1 MAAVTMK
8 IRRGTSLQWA
18 SSTKPLASGELGLDT
33 TLNKI
38 KAGNGTTLWPALS
51 FISALP
57 SETIELAQD
66 AIDTALV
73 AGTCLTKVY
82 NDNANTITL
91 EVNSTI
97 ANKTYVDGAISSLS
111 GTSAT
116 TYVPLSAVGNS
127 DGVASLDETG
137 KIPDSEISSDITRNV
152 AAQTLTNK
160 LINLGTGITS
170 ISAIDSISGLLG
182 QNNIPML
189 QSGIDKGGKIDIS
202 AQGVISIDTSGIGY
216 TSGVVTNLGGTRFNI
231 TVGGNTLSG
240 TLNEFNT
247 ALTDGDFATQSY
259 VTTAISN
266 LVDSAPAALDT
277 LKEIA
282 DYIASDQTAASA
294 VTTAL
299 GTKAPIDSPTFT
311 GTVVFPLN
319 TIRSSDLAWEMYSAE
334 SQLPNPGVKHGMFAH
349 VHGTG
354 GAYFAHSGQW
364 WRLALMNEPSVDY
377 YITNSGTGTY
387 LVNGV
392 SNGGINFVKGKKYRI
407 IVNAV
412 GHPFRIQ
419 TVSGGYSLA
428 DSYTTGITNAGTD
441 NGSIIVELPQNAPDN
456 LYYAC
461 EFHETMNG
469 TIAVQAEEDTIT
481 ISSKSASYTIA
492 PIDSGRLIEMSAG
505 GTVTITDSTLFPI
518 GYSVDILQTGTSQV
532 TIAGDGFTPNSTPG
546 LKLRAQWSSATLIK
560 RALNSWVIL
569 GDLSA

>member
-1 MAAVTMK
+1 MPSVTIK
-8 IRRGTSLQWA
+8 IRRGTSSQWS
-18 SSTKPLASGELGLDT
+18 SSTKPLAAGELGLDT

-38 KAGNGTTLWPALS
+38 KAGNGTSLWPALPFLS
-51 FISALP
+51 VIP
-57 SETIELAQD
+57 SEITELAQD

-73 AGTCLTKVY
+73 AGTGLTKVY

-91 EVNSTI
+91 TVDNTII
-97 ANKTYVDGAISSLS
+97 ANKAYVDGAISSLS

-137 KIPDSEISSDITRNV
+137 KIPDSEIPATIARDTEI
-152 AAQTLTNK
+152 A
-160 LINLGTGITS
+160 
-170 ISAIDSISGLLG
+170 SAIS
-182 QNNIPML
+182 
-189 QSGIDKGGKIDIS
+189 
-202 AQGVISIDTSGIGY
+202 TE
-216 TSGVVTNLGGTRFNI
+216 VTNRNSAI
-231 TVGGNTLSG
+231 TN
-240 TLNEFNT
+240 
-247 ALTDGDFATQSY
+247 
-259 VTTAISN
+259 AISN
-266 LVDSAPAALDT
+266 LIDTAPDALNTLNELAAAIND
-277 LKEIA
+277 
-282 DYIASDQTAASA
+282 DASYAAT
-294 VTTAL
+294 VTTALGAINTSL

-334 SQLPNPGVKHGMFAH
+334 SQLPNPGTKHGMFAH

-354 GAYFAHSGQW
+354 GAYFAHTGQW

-377 YITNSGTGTY
+377 YVTNSGTGTY

-407 IVNAV
+407 IVDAV

-419 TVSGGYSLA
+419 TVAGGYSLA

-441 NGSIIVELPQNAPDN
+441 KGSIIVELPQTAPDN

-461 EFHETMNG
+461 EFHPTMNG
-469 TIAVQAEEDTIT
+469 TISVQAEEGTIT
-481 ISSKSASYTIA
+481 INSKSASYTIA

-505 GTVTITDSTLFPI
+505 GTVTISDSALFPV

-532 TIAGDGFTPNSTPG
+532 TIAGSGFTPNATPG
-546 LKLRAQWSSATLIK
+546 LKLRTQWSSATLLK
-560 RALNSWVIL
+560 RALNSWVVL

>member
-1 MAAVTMK
+1 MASRIR
-8 IRRGTSLQWA
+8 IRRGTTTQWN
-18 SSTKPLASGELGLDT
+18 SSTKILESGELGIDT

-38 KAGNGTTLWPALS
+38 KAGNGINIW
-51 FISALP
+51 SALP
-57 SETIELAQD
+57 YLTPPIAEVEEIAQD
-66 AIDTALV
+66 AINTALI
-73 AGTCLTKVY
+73 AGTGITKAY
-82 NDNANTITL
+82 NDTANTITL
-91 EVNSTI
+91 TVDNTII
-97 ANKTYVDGAISSLS
+97 ANKAYVDGAISSLS

-137 KIPDSEISSDITRNV
+137 KIPDSEIPATIARDTEIS
-152 AAQTLTNK
+152 
-160 LINLGTGITS
+160 
-170 ISAIDSISGLLG
+170 SAIS
-182 QNNIPML
+182 
-189 QSGIDKGGKIDIS
+189 
-202 AQGVISIDTSGIGY
+202 TE
-216 TSGVVTNLGGTRFNI
+216 VTNRNSAI
-231 TVGGNTLSG
+231 
-240 TLNEFNT
+240 
-247 ALTDGDFATQSY
+247 
-259 VTTAISN
+259 TTAISN
-266 LVDSAPAALDT
+266 LIDTAPDALNTLNELAAAIND
-277 LKEIA
+277 
-282 DYIASDQTAASA
+282 DASYAAT
-294 VTTAL
+294 VTTALGTINTSL

-334 SQLPNPGVKHGMFAH
+334 SQLPNAGVKHGMFSH

-364 WRLALMNEPSVDY
+364 WRLALMNEPAVDY
-377 YITNSGTGTY
+377 YITDSGAGTY

-428 DSYTTGITNAGTD
+428 DSYTTGITNPGTD
-441 NGSIIVELPQNAPDN
+441 KGSILVELPQNAPDN

-461 EFHETMNG
+461 EFHPTMNG
-469 TIAVQAEEDTIT
+469 TISVQAEEDTIT
-481 ISSKSASYTIA
+481 INSKSASYTIA

-505 GTVTITDSTLFPI
+505 GTVTISDSALFPV

-532 TIAGDGFTPNSTPG
+532 TIAGSGFTPNATPG
-546 LKLRAQWSSATLIK
+546 LKLRTQWSSATLLK
-560 RALNSWVIL
+560 RALNSWVVL

>member
-73 AGTCLTKVY
+73 AGTGLTKVY

-91 EVNSTI
+91 TVDNTII
-97 ANKTYVDGAISSLS
+97 ANKAYVDAAIVTLS
-111 GTSAT
+111 AQAVDS
-116 TYVPLSAVGNS
+116 YVPVSIVGNP
-127 DGVASLDETG
+127 DGIATLDATG
-137 KIPDSEISSDITRNV
+137 KIPDSEIPATIARDTEI
-152 AAQTLTNK
+152 A
-160 LINLGTGITS
+160 
-170 ISAIDSISGLLG
+170 SAISTEVT
-182 QNNIPML
+182 NRN
-189 QSGIDKGGKIDIS
+189 S
-202 AQGVISIDTSGIGY
+202 AITTAITNLIDTAPDAL
-216 TSGVVTNLGGTRFNI
+216 N
-231 TVGGNTLSG
+231 
-240 TLNEFNT
+240 TLNELAAAINDD
-247 ALTDGDFATQSY
+247 ASYAAT
-259 VTTAISN
+259 VTTALGTINTS
-266 LVDSAPAALDT
+266 
-277 LKEIA
+277 
-282 DYIASDQTAASA
+282 
-294 VTTAL
+294 L

-311 GTVVFPLN
+311 GTVVLPLN

-334 SQLPNPGVKHGMFAH
+334 SQLPNPGSKHGMFAH

-354 GAYFAHSGQW
+354 GAYFAHTGKW
-364 WRLALMNEPSVDY
+364 WRIALMDEPSVDY

-461 EFHETMNG
+461 EFHPTMNG

-481 ISSKSASYTIA
+481 INSKSASYTIA

>member
-1 MAAVTMK
+1 MASRIR
-8 IRRGTSLQWA
+8 IRRGTTTQWN
-18 SSTKPLASGELGLDT
+18 SSTKILESGELGIDT

-38 KAGNGTTLWPALS
+38 KAGNGINIW
-51 FISALP
+51 SALP
-57 SETIELAQD
+57 YLTPPIAEVEEIAQD
-66 AIDTALV
+66 AINTALI
-73 AGTCLTKVY
+73 AGTGITKAY
-82 NDNANTITL
+82 NDTANTITL
-91 EVNSTI
+91 TVDNTII
-97 ANKTYVDGAISSLS
+97 ANKAYVDGAISSLS

-137 KIPDSEISSDITRNV
+137 KIPDSEIPATIARDTEIS
-152 AAQTLTNK
+152 
-160 LINLGTGITS
+160 
-170 ISAIDSISGLLG
+170 SAIS
-182 QNNIPML
+182 
-189 QSGIDKGGKIDIS
+189 
-202 AQGVISIDTSGIGY
+202 TE
-216 TSGVVTNLGGTRFNI
+216 VTNRNSAI
-231 TVGGNTLSG
+231 
-240 TLNEFNT
+240 
-247 ALTDGDFATQSY
+247 
-259 VTTAISN
+259 TTAISN
-266 LVDSAPAALDT
+266 LIDTAPDALNTLNELAAAIND
-277 LKEIA
+277 
-282 DYIASDQTAASA
+282 DASYAAT
-294 VTTAL
+294 VTTALGTINTSL

-334 SQLPNPGVKHGMFAH
+334 SQLPNAGVKHGMFSH

-364 WRLALMNEPSVDY
+364 WRLALMNEPAVDY
-377 YITNSGTGTY
+377 YITDSGAGTY

-428 DSYTTGITNAGTD
+428 DSYTTGITNPGTD
-441 NGSIIVELPQNAPDN
+441 KGSILVELPQNAPDN

-461 EFHETMNG
+461 EFHPTMNG

-481 ISSKSASYTIA
+481 INSKSASYTIA

-505 GTVTITDSTLFPI
+505 GTVTISDSALFPV

-532 TIAGDGFTPNSTPG
+532 TIAGSGFTPNATPG
-546 LKLRAQWSSATLIK
+546 LKLRTQWSSATLLK
-560 RALNSWVIL
+560 RALNSWVVL

>member
-1 MAAVTMK
+1 MASRIR
-8 IRRGTSLQWA
+8 IRRGTTTQWN
-18 SSTKPLASGELGLDT
+18 SSTKILESGELGIDT

-38 KAGNGTTLWPALS
+38 KAGNGINIW
-51 FISALP
+51 SALP
-57 SETIELAQD
+57 YLTPPIAEVEEIAQD
-66 AIDTALV
+66 AINTALI
-73 AGTCLTKVY
+73 AGTGITKAY
-82 NDNANTITL
+82 NDTANTITL
-91 EVNSTI
+91 TVDNTII
-97 ANKTYVDGAISSLS
+97 ANKAYVDGAISSLS

-137 KIPDSEISSDITRNV
+137 KIPDSEIPATIARDTEIS
-152 AAQTLTNK
+152 
-160 LINLGTGITS
+160 
-170 ISAIDSISGLLG
+170 SAIS
-182 QNNIPML
+182 
-189 QSGIDKGGKIDIS
+189 
-202 AQGVISIDTSGIGY
+202 TE
-216 TSGVVTNLGGTRFNI
+216 VTNRNSAI
-231 TVGGNTLSG
+231 
-240 TLNEFNT
+240 
-247 ALTDGDFATQSY
+247 
-259 VTTAISN
+259 TTAISN
-266 LVDSAPAALDT
+266 LIDTAPDALNTLNELAAAIND
-277 LKEIA
+277 
-282 DYIASDQTAASA
+282 DASYAAT
-294 VTTAL
+294 VTTALGTINTSL

-334 SQLPNPGVKHGMFAH
+334 SQLPNAGVKHGMFSH

-364 WRLALMNEPSVDY
+364 WRLALMNEPAVDY
-377 YITNSGTGTY
+377 YITDSGAGTY

-428 DSYTTGITNAGTD
+428 DSYTTGITNPGTD
-441 NGSIIVELPQNAPDN
+441 KGSILVELPQNAPDN

-461 EFHETMNG
+461 EFHPTMNG

-481 ISSKSASYTIA
+481 INSKSASYTIA

-505 GTVTITDSTLFPI
+505 GTVTISDSALFPV

-532 TIAGDGFTPNSTPG
+532 TIAGSGFTPNATPG
-546 LKLRAQWSSATLIK
+546 LKLRTQWSSETLLK
-560 RALNSWVIL
+560 RALNSWVVL